1 MISIYRQAVLLQP
14 SGTFFKI
21 ALRQFAIISCRYE
34 ADFQNYPTYGNSDRA
49 VHDGWLCVGRPAR
62 HVDGARASGGV

>member
-21 ALRQFAIISCRYE
+21 ALRQFAIIDCRYE
-34 ADFQNYPTYGNSDRA
+34 ADFQNYPTYGNSDRV
-49 VHDGWLCVGRPAR
+49 VHDGWLCVRRPAR
-62 HVDGARASGGV
+62 YADSIRISGGV